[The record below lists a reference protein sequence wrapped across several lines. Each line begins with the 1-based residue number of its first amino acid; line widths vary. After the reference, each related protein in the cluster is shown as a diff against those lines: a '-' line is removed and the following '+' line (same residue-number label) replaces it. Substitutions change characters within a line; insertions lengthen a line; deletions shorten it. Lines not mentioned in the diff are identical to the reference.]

1 MNQVMSLKISKGK
14 IAMALA
20 LVMVISGL
28 AIIDGHSANSP
39 TVNATITTSSNST
52 NQSTLYLSPGPT
64 TAFVDNF
71 NPFNI
76 WTTPAG
82 MMGFI
87 YEPLFQINTYNGT
100 VIPWLGTSYSFSP
113 NGMYLNV
120 SLRHNVTF
128 SNGAPFDSSDVV
140 YTFELQ
146 KKATG
151 AWGTISNITADG
163 PYKVTFKFTVPET
176 QYLFYV
182 GSQSIFP
189 TNQTWENATSN
200 GLPDPQNQVV
210 TDPIGTGPY
219 MLSSFSPQKIVLTK
233 NPHYW
238 QPNEPKISKVV
249 YNDYTSNSALALA
262 LAEGKVEWA
271 SVFEPNVTNL
281 FVANNPAHNKYWY
294 PPGQQTTLVVNN
306 LIYPLNQSFFRQA
319 ISVAINRTAV
329 DKIGEY
335 GYESPANGANILE
348 QQMSYLNSTNTNLAN
363 KYAQYNVSLALSIL
377 SAHGYKLNSNGRLTA
392 PNGTLIPSISLM
404 SVAGYSDW
412 DTDITIIAN
421 DLKAIGLDVTTTTP
435 TSSVVESDISDGN
448 YELALDTVTGIGP
461 TPYYDYGGF
470 IGPIQPI
477 GNTSYANEERWNYSS
492 TDFMTYY
499 NNYSATGNLSYQLN
513 DINHMVTIVTNA
525 MPMIPLVYSAQWY
538 EYVNTS
544 IGGWP
549 NSANPYWI
557 PVPWYPGPSEV
568 VLLHL
573 YALNNAPSSTFTFS
587 NVTYDYIAIGA
598 VVAVAAVGSA
608 IYINSKKQKRKND

>member
-1 MNQVMSLKISKGK
+1 MTLKISKRK
-14 IAMALA
+14 IAITLA
-20 LVMVISGL
+20 LIMVLSGF
-28 AIIDGHSANSP
+28 AIFAGNLTNTPAVSATS
-39 TVNATITTSSNST
+39 AASSNTT

-71 NPFNI
+71 NPFNV

-82 MMGFI
+82 IMGFI

-100 VIPWLGTSYSFSP
+100 VLPWLGTSYSFSP

-120 SLRHNVTF
+120 SLRQNVTF
-128 SNGAPFDSSDVV
+128 SNGAPFTSRDVV
-140 YTFELQ
+140 NTFELQ
-146 KKATG
+146 KKAEG
-151 AWGTISNITADG
+151 AWGTISNITAVG
-163 PYKVTFKFTVPET
+163 PYQVSFKFTVPET

-182 GSQSIFP
+182 GSQVIFP
-189 TNQTWENATSN
+189 INQSWENATTSS
-200 GLPDPQNQVV
+200 GVPDPQNQVV

-219 MLSSFSPQKIVLTK
+219 MLQSFSPQKIVLTK

-238 QPNEPKISKVV
+238 QPNEPKISNVV

-271 SVFEPNVTNL
+271 SVFEPNVTQL

-294 PPGQQTTLVVNN
+294 PPGQQTTVVVNN
-306 LIYPLNQSFFRQA
+306 LVYPLNQSFFRQA
-319 ISVAINRTAV
+319 ISVAINRSAV

-335 GYESPANGANILE
+335 GYESPANGANILQ
-348 QQMSYLNSTNTNLAN
+348 QQMSYLNASNTNLAN
-363 KYAQYNVSLALSIL
+363 KYSEYNVSFALKIL
-377 SAHGYKLNSNGRLTA
+377 SDHGYKLNSKGQLTA
-392 PNGTLIPSISLM
+392 PNGTLVPDLTLM

-412 DTDITIIAN
+412 DTDITIIAG
-421 DLKAIGLDVTTTTP
+421 DLKAIGLTVTTTTP
-435 TSSVVESDISDGN
+435 TNSVIASDISDGN

-470 IGPIQPI
+470 IGPIEPI
-477 GNTSYANEERWNYSS
+477 GNTSYTNEERWNYSS

-499 NNYSATGNLSYQLN
+499 NNYSATGNLTYQRN
-513 DINHMVTIVTNA
+513 DINHMVTIVTDA
-525 MPMIPLVYSAQWY
+525 MPIIPLVYSAQWY

-549 NSANPYWI
+549 NASNPYWI

-573 YALNNAPSSTFTFS
+573 YPLSSATSPTTTIS
-587 NVTYDYIAIGA
+587 NLTYDYIAIG
-598 VVAVAAVGSA
+598 VVVAAVAIGSVV
-608 IYINSKKQKRKND
+608 YINSKKQKRKND